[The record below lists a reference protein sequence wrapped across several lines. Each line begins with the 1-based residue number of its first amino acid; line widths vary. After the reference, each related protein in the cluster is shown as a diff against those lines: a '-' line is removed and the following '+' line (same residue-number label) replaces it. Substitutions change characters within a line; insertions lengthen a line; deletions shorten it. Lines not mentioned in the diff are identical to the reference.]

1 MTDFSSSDCMDNSA
15 SDELEYLADRT
26 TSDDVMGTLARLGI
40 KDIAGTS
47 QQEVEP
53 KHSLV

>member
-1 MTDFSSSDCMDNSA
+1 MADFSSSDCMDNSA
-15 SDELEYLADRT
+15 SEELEYLADRT

-47 QQEVEP
+47 QKEVEP